1 MSEDTA
7 MDQLDRHALASAIWL
22 GAWAVGLGL
31 FHFGFTQGG
40 PVWVLAGFGALL
52 AGYAAHIVMNAAL
65 GTGFTTR
72 ELALALVLYGA
83 AGLALVLAVLMVD
96 GFAERYFLP
105 VALGL
110 AGLAA
115 VVLFYLVSLW
125 GPRQALAKFDVI
137 RDNNP
142 RKASRLPHRGGRE

>member
-1 MSEDTA
+1 M
-7 MDQLDRHALASAIWL
+7 
-22 GAWAVGLGL
+22 
-31 FHFGFTQGG
+31 
-40 PVWVLAGFGALL
+40 LAGFGALL

-65 GTGFTTR
+65 GTGFTPR
-72 ELALALVLYGA
+72 EHALALVLYGA

-142 RKASRLPHRGGRE
+142 RKASRLPHSGGRE